1 MLYLVVTPT
10 KVLLFSKEETMMKFI
25 EDKKVVIAILSVL
38 GVFAVFSNTALAD
51 DNQTLIKKDQI
62 SVEATKVALSVS
74 KEEKLAKYEN
84 AVSLSD
90 RELKELL
97 KLVGFEGQDLK
108 EAWAIAKKESNGRP
122 FAFNGNTKTGD
133 SSYGIFQ
140 INMLGILGPD
150 RREKFELDH
159 NADLFNPVINA
170 KIAYHMSDGGQDWTA
185 WKGLT
190 PRTKE
195 WIAKFPQ

>member
-1 MLYLVVTPT
+1 
-10 KVLLFSKEETMMKFI
+10 MKFI